1 MGCKRDDPLRRADV
15 ADAASM
21 SVDNLNNLNNL
32 CFMST
37 TAKRVTPKGPR
48 SGFARGHM
56 SAKSASA
63 AKGKDRLLA
72 VLKAELAARRQK
84 QNFAARE
91 AYQLTKASEQRLR
104 AIERGRRLMENDLT
118 AAGGTLSTQEVA
130 DHLEISA
137 QAVNKQRLA
146 GKLLAVPDPQ
156 GHFRFPAFQF
166 TNPQVRQHLQEVLR
180 RLDEG
185 SPFVKLNWLVNLDA
199 RLGAVPAELLA
210 RGKVEPVLQAADAF
224 GRHVP
229 G

>member
-1 MGCKRDDPLRRADV
+1 
-15 ADAASM
+15 
-21 SVDNLNNLNNL
+21 
-32 CFMST
+32 
-37 TAKRVTPKGPR
+37 
-48 SGFARGHM
+48 M
-56 SAKSASA
+56 SAKSPSA
-63 AKGKDRLLA
+63 AKVKDRVRA
-72 VLKAELAARRQK
+72 VLAELAARRQK

-104 AIERGRRLMENDLT
+104 AIERGRRMMENDL
-118 AAGGTLSTQEVA
+118 AVAGGTLSTQQVA

-137 QAVNKQRLA
+137 QAVNKQRQA

-166 TNPQVRQHLQEVLR
+166 TSPQVRQHLQEVLT

-185 SPFVKLNWLVNLDA
+185 SPFVKLNWLVNPDA
-199 RLGAVPAELLA
+199 RLGAVPVDLLA
-210 RGKVEPVLQAADAF
+210 RGEVEPVLQAAEAF